1 MLNRNSIKNGV
12 IYNLLKKNQHI
23 TNLAPKTLEERKAS
37 LKLTLSKAPM
47 GSMKNGVW
55 VFGYGSLIWNPAIDF
70 IEKRIGRIYGYHRAF
85 CMWTPLGRGTPEN
98 PGIMLALDHGGSCN
112 GLAFRISL
120 EKIEEELSILW
131 SREMALDSYIPTWV
145 KIYTDKEIL
154 FGLTFT
160 INRNHQRYARQL
172 PTEIIA
178 KHLATAKGDLGTS
191 AEYLKNL
198 ITYLTKLDI
207 LDKYMDDL
215 HQRVSALQNKS
226 IEKE

>member
-85 CMWTPLGRGTPEN
+85 CM
-98 PGIMLALDHGGSCN
+98 
-112 GLAFRISL
+112 
-120 EKIEEELSILW
+120 
-131 SREMALDSYIPTWV
+131 
-145 KIYTDKEIL
+145 
-154 FGLTFT
+154 
-160 INRNHQRYARQL
+160 
-172 PTEIIA
+172 
-178 KHLATAKGDLGTS
+178 
-191 AEYLKNL
+191 
-198 ITYLTKLDI
+198 
-207 LDKYMDDL
+207 
-215 HQRVSALQNKS
+215 
-226 IEKE
+226 

>member
-23 TNLAPKTLEERKAS
+23 TNMAPKTAKERTAS
-37 LKLTLSKAPM
+37 LELTLSKAPNEI
-47 GSMKNGVW
+47 MKNGVW

-112 GLAFRISL
+112 GLAFHVSI
-120 EKIEEELSILW
+120 EKVEEELTILW

-145 KIYTDKEIL
+145 KIYTNEEIL

-172 PTEIIA
+172 PNETIT
-178 KHLATAKGDLGTS
+178 KHLATARGDLGTS
-191 AEYLKNL
+191 AEYLENL
-198 ITYLTKLDI
+198 ITYLTKLGI
-207 LDKYMDDL
+207 QDKKMDEL
-215 HQRVSALQNKS
+215 HQRVSALQNKN
-226 IEKE
+226 K